1 MTRSAI
7 ILCTFL
13 TFTAIG
19 CSNGR
24 PGDVAKQPGDCYCEL
39 SNPEVMA
46 INGELRFKVHYVFP
60 DGPPRH
66 EAWFTCTFEIIGTST
81 SSVTLRRQG
90 RELMDEG
97 DFEGSTN
104 PSFLR
109 SMHGTFVVTVKQGPA
124 KNGPFHDV
132 SSRLA
137 ADF

>member
-1 MTRSAI
+1 MTRHVLV
-7 ILCTFL
+7 LCSFL
-13 TFTAIG
+13 TVLIAG

-24 PGDVAKQPGDCYCEL
+24 PSDVAKQPGDCYCEL

-60 DGPPRH
+60 DGPPRA
-66 EAWFTCTFEIIGTST
+66 EAWFTCTFEIMGTST

-97 DFEGSTN
+97 DFDVSTN

-109 SMHGTFVVTVKQGPA
+109 SLHGAFAVTVKQGAA
-124 KNGPFHDV
+124 KAGPFHEV
-132 SSRLA
+132 STRLLA
-137 ADF
+137 EF